1 MLHFNPK
8 LKQLIDQ
15 LWDDFWSGGISNPL
29 SAIEQISYLLFI
41 KRLDQLDTDRIAKDD
56 FAGEGEYQSKF
67 RGTYKP
73 YVDEARIRSGIYPGT
88 TSKKMNEILAG
99 IEEAKKPRPADE
111 LRWNFFKTMPAEK
124 MLEHVRFNVFPFIK
138 GLNGELSPFTKH
150 MANAVFIIEK
160 PSLLVSAVKKIEE
173 IFVVIEKDA
182 TEGGHSFQDIQGDV
196 YEMLLDEIAQ
206 AGKNGQFRTP
216 RHIIK
221 LMAELV
227 DPQLGQ
233 RIADPACGT
242 AGFLLGAYQ
251 YIVSQL
257 IKRDNPGKLVRD
269 EDCFERASV
278 GAAITNDVRA
288 ILEKNLVGY
297 DIDVT
302 MVRLG
307 LMNLMMH
314 GIDNPGIDYKDTIGK
329 GYDEDGSYQVVMANP
344 PFTGSI
350 DKGNIH
356 EGLKIDTTKSELL
369 FVERIY
375 HMLRAGGKA
384 GIIVPQGV
392 LFGSGK
398 AFVAVRK
405 KLVEDC
411 ELTGVITM
419 PSGVFKPYAGVST
432 AILLFTKG
440 GETKQTFFYNMEN
453 DGYDL
458 NDKRGEKKNEDG
470 SRDCGDLQDII
481 EKYRNRNTLELVDR
495 TAQCFMVPRQDIV
508 DNNYDLSLNKYKEEV
523 YEEVKYESPENIL
536 WQLLGDEEQEGL
548 EEQILKGLRELKGMV
563 SENN

>member
-29 SAIEQISYLLFI
+29 SAIEQISYLLFM
-41 KRLDQLDTDRIAKDD
+41 KRLDQLDTERIANAE
-56 FAGEGEYQSKF
+56 FAGEEYESKF
-67 RGTYKP
+67 RGTYIP
-73 YVDEARIRSGIYPGT
+73 YVNEDEYNRSLRPGAP
-88 TSKKMNEILAG
+88 AG
-99 IEEAKKPRPADE
+99 TNQKIVKLREDAKKPRNADE
-111 LRWNFFKTMPAEK
+111 LRWSFFKTMTPADK
-124 MLEHVRFNVFPFIK
+124 MLEHVRYNVFPFIK
-138 GLNGELSPFTKH
+138 SLNGELSPFTKH

-160 PSLLVSAVKKIEE
+160 PSLLVAAVKKIEQ
-173 IFVVIEKDA
+173 IFKVIEDDA
-182 TEGGHSFQDIQGDV
+182 KGSGHSFQDIQGDV
-196 YEMLLDEIAQ
+196 YEMLLSEIAG

-251 YIVSQL
+251 YIVTQL
-257 IKRDNPGKLVRD
+257 IRQNNPGKLVTD

-278 GAAITNDVRA
+278 GAAITKKVQQA
-288 ILEKNLVGY
+288 LENNLVGY

-314 GIDNPGIDYKDTIGK
+314 GIDNPNIDYKDTIGK
-329 GYDEDGSYQVVMANP
+329 NYDEAGEYQVVMANP

-356 EGLKIDTTKSELL
+356 EDLKIPTTKSELL

-375 HMLRAGGKA
+375 NMLRTGGRA

-392 LFGSGK
+392 LFGSGN
-398 AFVAVRK
+398 AFVQLRK
-405 KLVEDC
+405 KLVEEC

-440 GETKQTFFYNMEN
+440 GETKQTFFYDMQN
-453 DGYDL
+453 DGYEL
-458 NDKRGEKKNEDG
+458 NDKRSAIYKDKEKNI
-470 SRDCGDLQDII
+470 RDCGDLQDII
-481 EKYRNRNTLELVDR
+481 EKYKNRATLELTDR
-495 TAQCFMVPRQDIV
+495 SVRYFNVPKQDIA
-508 DNNYDLSLNKYKEEV
+508 DQSYNLSFNTYYDEPYDEIE
-523 YEEVKYESPENIL
+523 YEEPSVL
-536 WQLLGDEEQEGL
+536 
-548 EEQILKGLRELKGMV
+548 LRELQKIE
-563 SENN
+563 ENIQLAIKDLKSKVGDEG